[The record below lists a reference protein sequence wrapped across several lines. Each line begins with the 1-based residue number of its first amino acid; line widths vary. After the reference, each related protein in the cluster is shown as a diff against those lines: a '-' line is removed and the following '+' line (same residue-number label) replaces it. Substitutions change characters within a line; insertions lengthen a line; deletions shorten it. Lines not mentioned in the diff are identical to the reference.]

1 MYILWWR
8 YQITQ
13 LLLNNIYTFL
23 SLDLICSIVVG
34 ECGYPFPLTVKVKN
48 YNFGADTDG
57 GKNDTGADA
66 DDDDDDDDGKGDSG
80 VRDML
85 LVSGDYH

>member
-1 MYILWWR
+1 MHWWCC
-8 YQITQ
+8 QITQ
-13 LLLNNIYTFL
+13 LLWNNIDTDL
-23 SLDLICSIVVG
+23 SLELIHSIVVDK
-34 ECGYPFPLTVKVKN
+34 CSVPFSLTVKVEN